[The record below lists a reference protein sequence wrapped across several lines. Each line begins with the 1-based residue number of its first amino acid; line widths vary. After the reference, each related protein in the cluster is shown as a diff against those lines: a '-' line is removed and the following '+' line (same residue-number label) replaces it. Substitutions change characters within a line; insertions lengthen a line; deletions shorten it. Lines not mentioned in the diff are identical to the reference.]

1 MPELPAAMF
10 VIDPRK
16 ENIAIQEA
24 HRLGIPVIGT
34 VDTNCDPEEIDY
46 PIPAND
52 DAIRAIKLITGAMA
66 NAVIE
71 ARQGADDVAAE
82 EVEAEVVETE
92 TAAE

>member
-1 MPELPAAMF
+1 M
-10 VIDPRK
+10 
-16 ENIAIQEA
+16 
-24 HRLGIPVIGT
+24 
-34 VDTNCDPEEIDY
+34 
-46 PIPAND
+46 IPAND

>member
-1 MPELPAAMF
+1 MF

>member
-1 MPELPAAMF
+1 MDGKYPGDK
-10 VIDPRK
+10 V
-16 ENIAIQEA
+16 Q
-24 HRLGIPVIGT
+24 